1 MLFKS
6 MFFKNILLKNT
17 KWGGDMERRLTN
29 LFLDNPE
36 YEHEIYRLYSELPE
50 YKQAAKLVAQW
61 SGTVKQLLG
70 EDGFLAFE
78 DALAH
83 YYGIQAQASYL
94 FGLHLRRELCDA
106 LMWETQIEITS
117 AC

>member
-1 MLFKS
+1 MEKRLMA
-6 MFFKNILLKNT
+6 MFLS
-17 KWGGDMERRLTN
+17 
-29 LFLDNPE
+29 NPE
-36 YEHEIYRLYSELPE
+36 YEHEIYRLYSALPE
-50 YKQAAKLVAQW
+50 YQQAAELVDQW
-61 SGTVKQLLG
+61 FGTVKQLLG
-70 EDGFLAFE
+70 EDRFLAFE

>member
-1 MLFKS
+1 
-6 MFFKNILLKNT
+6 
-17 KWGGDMERRLTN
+17 MEKRLTAM
-29 LFLDNPE
+29 FLDNPKWE
-36 YEHEIYRLYSELPE
+36 NEIYCLYSELPE

-94 FGLHLRRELCDA
+94 FGLRLRREICDA
-106 LMWETQIEITS
+106 LMWETQIDFTS

>member
-1 MLFKS
+1 M
-6 MFFKNILLKNT
+6 
-17 KWGGDMERRLTN
+17 TN

-36 YEHEIYRLYSELPE
+36 YEREIFRLCSELPE
-50 YKQAAKLVAQW
+50 YKQASKAMDQW
-61 SGTVKQLLG
+61 FATVKQTLG
-70 EDGFLAFE
+70 KERFLAFE

-94 FGLHLRRELCDA
+94 FGLRLRRELCDA
-106 LMWETQIEITS
+106 LMWETQIDFTS

>member
-1 MLFKS
+1 M
-6 MFFKNILLKNT
+6 
-17 KWGGDMERRLTN
+17 
-29 LFLDNPE
+29 
-36 YEHEIYRLYSELPE
+36 